1 MRFLTVNITHSPMA
15 VYAVEVAPWEVPVLE
30 AVHGQDE
37 TVVVDDKDY
46 PRRALPDNVQGEYDR
61 LALKYKKNE
70 GDQTFVSLVYGAGS
84 RGVAA
89 LAAEIE
95 KERALDP
102 RTLDEIVAEEEA
114 AVNPLDGLFDD
125 AVVMAEGAVAITE

>member
-1 MRFLTVNITHSPMA
+1 MRYLVVQITHSPMA
-15 VYAVEVAPWEVPVLE
+15 VYSVEVPAWEVPVLE

-37 TVVVDDKDY
+37 TVIVDDRDY
-46 PRRALPDNVQGEYDR
+46 PRRAPPANVQSEYDR

-95 KERALDP
+95 KERTLDT
-102 RTLDEIVAEEEA
+102 RTVDEIVADEES
-114 AVNPLDGLFDD
+114 AVDPLAGLFDE
-125 AVVMAEGAVAITE
+125 APVMAAGAVAITE

>member
-1 MRFLTVNITHSPMA
+1 MRFLVVNITHSAMA
-15 VYAVEVAPWEVPVLE
+15 VYTVEVAPWEVPVLE

-46 PRRALPDNVQGEYDR
+46 PRRQPPVNAQSEYDR

-70 GDQTFVSLVYGAGS
+70 GDQTFVSLVYGSGS

-89 LAAEIE
+89 LEAEIE
-95 KERALDP
+95 KERALDT
-102 RTLDEIVAEEEA
+102 RTIDEIMADEA
-114 AVNPLDGLFDD
+114 AVDPLAGLFDE
-125 AVVMAEGAVAITE
+125 APVMAAGAVAITE